1 MKMNKILLTIFM
13 FLVTIILF
21 TIVPN
26 KVFAAIPEGM
36 SQEFKNILNEEGQL
50 VVKDTTMLN
59 DKLAVVRE
67 YLSKFGDVQK
77 YSFYALDYDEN
88 LSKCTITR
96 NIFDSTTP
104 EQYEIE
110 VVFEEEYSEN
120 FKSILKNGKLEIR
133 TSVQNNK
140 KDKINKSLI
149 ALRNANYRFEIS
161 NYYDG
166 SKSTALI
173 NEECTKATIGMR
185 KNSDGRLVEQ
195 HIVEIVYNPE
205 KSNEFKAFLNKD
217 GKIQINGVKPTDEI
231 IFERYFEFLLM
242 KDGEEI
248 SYENLSDDFSSC
260 DLTVN
265 GETHNVGIV
274 YNYNNTIKEKMDHF
288 IKNFPSNIEYF
299 NIRDLELINYWV
311 NNVGKNETESLDMFS
326 GELKSYLN
334 YKNMDFY
341 VDNRAGENRPFYT
354 LRLGIAVFKY
364 DNVIY
369 HIDDA
374 LGTQAEHVIYVP
386 SETGNTKEELM
397 NAAQKRIDEYLGK
410 KGIVTISYLG
420 TAYEAWARTFYD
432 ARIDWPEM
440 DPNMTFEEY
449 LQHGNLFIPTYN
461 NFEDEIGVKGITED
475 DQAFIATIK
484 VGNKEEKFHIFIKR
498 DTSKMVT
505 PTYKTADITTNI
517 EISSNSSAIPLDTNI
532 RANEITSGAEYERII
547 KLLDVKESAMFDL
560 KLYSNSLEDYI
571 TKLDDGTFEV
581 RIPVPDN
588 LKGKNLVAYYT
599 SSDGKTEE
607 YKVEVKDGYAIFRT
621 NHFSVYTLAENN
633 AETENGNNNNENKNN
648 GNTEINNN
656 NNTNTETNN
665 KTNSKNPRTG
675 DNILVFV
682 GMLTIAIIGIVVT
695 NVLKKKNK
703 AK

>member
-1 MKMNKILLTIFM
+1 MKTNKILLTILM

-36 SQEFKNILNEEGQL
+36 SQEFKNILNEEGRL

-88 LSKCTITR
+88 LSKCTIIR
-96 NIFDSTTP
+96 NIFGSTP

-149 ALRNANYRFEIS
+149 ALRNANYIFEIS

-195 HIVEIVYNPE
+195 HVVEIVYNPE

-217 GKIQINGVKPTDEI
+217 GKIQINGVKPNNEI

-260 DLTVN
+260 ELTVN
-265 GETHNVGIV
+265 GETHNVGII
-274 YNYNNTIKEKMDHF
+274 YNYNNTIKEKMDSF

-299 NIRDLELINYWV
+299 NVRDLELINYWV

-341 VDNRAGENRPFYT
+341 VDNRAGDNSPFYT

-374 LGTQAEHVIYVP
+374 LGTQAEHIIYVP

-410 KGIVTISYLG
+410 KGIVTISYFG

-449 LQHGNLFIPTYN
+449 LQYGNVFIPTYD

-475 DQAFIATIK
+475 DQTFIATIK
-484 VGNKEEKFHIFIKR
+484 VGNKEEKFYIFIKR

-532 RANEITSGAEYERII
+532 RANEVTSGTEYERII
-547 KLLDVKESAMFDL
+547 KLLAVKENAMFDL

-588 LKGKNLVAYYT
+588 LKGKDLVAYYT

-607 YKVEVKDGYAIFRT
+607 YKVEVKDGYAIFKT
-621 NHFSVYTLAENN
+621 NHFSIYTLAENK
-633 AETENGNNNNENKNN
+633 AETENGNNSNENNNESND
-648 GNTEINNN
+648 NTEINN

-665 KTNSKNPRTG
+665 TSNSKNPRTG

-695 NVLKKKNK
+695 KVLKKKNK